1 MVKIAPS
8 IASGPLIHLA
18 DTIRTLENAGADII
32 HFDIEDGCFVPEMT
46 IGIKVIKELRPLTN
60 LPFDVHLMT
69 REPEWLIPILAEMGV
84 NMVSVHFEA
93 CPYPRRTLG
102 IIHESGMQA
111 GLAFNPKT
119 PVPTLQH
126 YLPFLSFVLILT
138 TEPESTNYAYL
149 PSILRKVD
157 RRKKQK
163 GIGKVLWEVDGGFTA
178 ENISDAAAV
187 GVDIVVSGRGVFFE
201 GMIEKNINE
210 MKKVIN
216 NKWEM

>member
-69 REPEWLIPILAEMGV
+69 REPEWLIPLLAEMGV

-119 PVPTLQH
+119 PLPTLQH
-126 YLPFLSFVLILT
+126 YLPFLSLVLILT
-138 TEPESTNYAYL
+138 SEPENTNCAYL
-149 PSILRKVD
+149 PSILKKVD
-157 RRKKQK
+157 RGKKQK
-163 GIGKVLWEVDGGFTA
+163 GIEKVLWEVDGGFTA
-178 ENISDAAAV
+178 ENISDAVVV
-187 GVDIVVSGRGVFFE
+187 GADIVVSGRGVFLE
-201 GMIEKNINE
+201 GSIEKNINE

-216 NKWEM
+216 K

>member
-69 REPEWLIPILAEMGV
+69 REPEWLIPLLAEMGV
-84 NMVSVHFEA
+84 NMASVHFEA

-138 TEPESTNYAYL
+138 SEPENTNCAYL
-149 PSILRKVD
+149 PSILKKVD
-157 RRKKQK
+157 RGKKQK
-163 GIGKVLWEVDGGFTA
+163 GIEKVLWEVDGGFTA
-178 ENISDAAAV
+178 ENISDAVVV
-187 GVDIVVSGRGVFFE
+187 GADIVVSGRGVFLE
-201 GMIEKNINE
+201 GSIEKNINE

-216 NKWEM
+216 K

>member
-46 IGIKVIKELRPLTN
+46 IGTKVIEELRPLTD

-69 REPEWLIPILAEMGV
+69 REPEWLIPILAEMGA

-102 IIHESGMQA
+102 IIHKSGIQA

-138 TEPESTNYAYL
+138 TEPESTNCEYL
-149 PSILRKVD
+149 PSILKKVD
-157 RRKKQK
+157 MGKKQK
-163 GIGKVLWEVDGGFTA
+163 GIGKVFWEVDGGFTA

-187 GVDIVVSGRGVFFE
+187 GADIVVSGRGVFME
-201 GMIEKNINE
+201 GAIEKNINE

-216 NKWEM
+216 

>member
-46 IGIKVIKELRPLTN
+46 IGIKVIKELRPLTD
-60 LPFDVHLMT
+60 LPFDVHLMV

-84 NMVSVHFEA
+84 NMISVHFET

-102 IIHESGMQA
+102 IIHKSGMQA

-138 TEPESTNYAYL
+138 TEPESTYYAYL
-149 PSILRKVD
+149 PSILKKVNKG
-157 RRKKQK
+157 KKQK

-187 GVDIVVSGRGVFFE
+187 GADIVVSGRGVFME
-201 GMIEKNINE
+201 GAIEKNINK
-210 MKKVIN
+210 MKKAIN
-216 NKWEM
+216 K

>member
-1 MVKIAPS
+1 
-8 IASGPLIHLA
+8 
-18 DTIRTLENAGADII
+18 
-32 HFDIEDGCFVPEMT
+32 
-46 IGIKVIKELRPLTN
+46 
-60 LPFDVHLMT
+60 MT
-69 REPEWLIPILAEMGV
+69 REPEWLIPILAEMGA

-102 IIHESGMQA
+102 IIHKSGMQA

-138 TEPESTNYAYL
+138 TEPESTNCEYL
-149 PSILRKVD
+149 PSILKKVD
-157 RRKKQK
+157 MGKKQK
-163 GIGKVLWEVDGGFTA
+163 GIGKVFWEVDGGFTA

-187 GVDIVVSGRGVFFE
+187 GADIVVSGRGVFME
-201 GMIEKNINE
+201 GAIEKNINE

-216 NKWEM
+216 